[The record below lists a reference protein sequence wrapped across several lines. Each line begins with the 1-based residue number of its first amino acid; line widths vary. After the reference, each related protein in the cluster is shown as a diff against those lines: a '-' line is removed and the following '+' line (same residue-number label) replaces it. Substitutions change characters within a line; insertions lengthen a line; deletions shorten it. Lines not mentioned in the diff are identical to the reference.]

1 MRGDLYS
8 EILKMS
14 PSELYQE
21 EIYSI
26 PLTYN
31 QLTDLMDLI
40 SEHGDFELLNTI
52 RSFVK
57 DEYKIDYI
65 PNQYLIM
72 FFNFNYH
79 SIENFELLL
88 DVSRGWSETY
98 NFIKQM
104 PTTEEWEQRTLDDLL
119 LSEKVFDVQCV
130 TFSTGTVHLT

>member
-1 MRGDLYS
+1 MVDDLYS
-8 EILKMS
+8 EILKMPS
-14 PSELYQE
+14 SELYQE

-31 QLTDLMDLI
+31 QLTDVMDLI

-52 RSFVK
+52 RSFIK

-79 SIENFELLL
+79 SMENFELLL

-119 LSEKVFDVQCV
+119 LSEKVFDV
-130 TFSTGTVHLT
+130 